1 MTIEFKWN
9 DIDNLREI
17 MDEYGDI
24 DHMIF
29 GENQDGEGQQISI
42 GHENIIVDTFQT
54 NGWVRRNV
62 FWYDGAVEETYPEKW
77 K

>member
-24 DHMIF
+24 DYMVF
-29 GENQDGEGQQISI
+29 GENQDGEDQTISI
-42 GHENIIVDTFQT
+42 GQENIIVNTFQT
-54 NGWVRRNV
+54 NGCVRRNV
-62 FWYDGAVEETYPEKW
+62 FWYDGTVEEMYPKKW

>member
-17 MDEYGDI
+17 MNKYGDI

-29 GENQDGEGQQISI
+29 GENQDGEDQRISI
-42 GHENIIVDTFQT
+42 GQENIFVDTFQN

-62 FWYDGAVEETYPEKW
+62 FWYDGTVEEIYLKKW

>member
-17 MDEYGDI
+17 MNEYGDI

-29 GENQDGEGQQISI
+29 GENQDGEDQRISI
-42 GHENIIVDTFQT
+42 GQENIFVDTFQM

-62 FWYDGAVEETYPEKW
+62 FWYDGTVEEIYLKKW